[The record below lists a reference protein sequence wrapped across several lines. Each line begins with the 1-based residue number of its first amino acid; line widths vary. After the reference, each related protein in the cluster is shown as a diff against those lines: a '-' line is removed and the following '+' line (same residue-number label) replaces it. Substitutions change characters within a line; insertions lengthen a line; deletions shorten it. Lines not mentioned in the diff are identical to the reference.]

1 MLIREAWRDERPA
14 TVVLVATHPVY
25 CCVDKGSLEEKQV
38 GDPVKVLA
46 LLSSVLG
53 PRSSH
58 LTSLG
63 LSFLLDE
70 ESKFGI
76 SSLQDSF
83 VLENSMIF
91 FFFWCVFYGNSG
103 HDMMKLIV

>member
-1 MLIREAWRDERPA
+1 M
-14 TVVLVATHPVY
+14 
-25 CCVDKGSLEEKQV
+25 EEKQV
-38 GDPVKVLA
+38 GDPAEVLA

-53 PRSSH
+53 PGSSH

-63 LSFLLDE
+63 LGFLLAK

-83 VLENSMIF
+83 VLENAMIF